1 MIKSIRRTP
10 SFKRDYK
17 RVKRKHYEENQFI
30 EAIKALVTL
39 DTRVLASK
47 FKDHA
52 LTGDRKGYRELNIQK
67 DWLLIYRRDNDE
79 LQLVLTRTGSHDD
92 LF

>member
-17 RVKRKHYEENQFI
+17 RVMRKHYDENQFT
-30 EAIKALVTL
+30 EALSALISEDIKL
-39 DTRVLASK
+39 LATK

-52 LTGDRKGYRELNIQK
+52 LTGEWKGYRELHIQK
-67 DWLLIYRRDNDE
+67 DWLLIYKIDAGE
-79 LQLVLTRTGSHDD
+79 LQLVLTRTGSHDE

>member
-17 RVKRKHYEENQFI
+17 RVMRKHYDENQFT
-30 EAIKALVTL
+30 EALNALISE
-39 DTRVLASK
+39 DTKLLASK

-52 LTGDRKGYRELNIQK
+52 LKGEWKGYRELHIQK
-67 DWLLIYRRDNDE
+67 DWLLIYRIDNDQ
-79 LQLVLTRTGSHDD
+79 LQLVLTRTGSHDE